1 MGNKLLSRW
10 NWRHRNIR
18 LLRFILGVHFKRV
31 YFLFF
36 KRFFLRRF
44 RNLCLFII
52 FLRLFNVLMMKIPSS
67 KKDRKVCHHGATRVA
82 TDSSEPIGFRST
94 V

>member
-1 MGNKLLSRW
+1 MGEKLLSRW
-10 NWRHRNIR
+10 NWRHRNICY
-18 LLRFILGVHFKRV
+18 LRFILVHFKRV

-52 FLRLFNVLMMKIPSS
+52 FLRLFNVLMRKIPSS

-82 TDSSEPIGFRST
+82 TVSSEPIAFRST